1 MSLSQITTLNT
12 RLLYS
17 PANSNHHWVFNI
29 HLKFNLRF
37 NISKTELLILIL
49 KPVLLVV
56 FYISLRINSILPA
69 VQAKTATTLKDIID
83 STNFFTYYIQ
93 TVKKCYG
100 FYILIS
106 CQYLIAITLDQA
118 ILCFTWILTIVSK
131 IISLFVFF
139 PFSEIFS

>member
-1 MSLSQITTLNT
+1 MSLSQVTTLTT

-17 PANSNHHWVFNI
+17 TANSNHHWVFNI
-29 HLKFNLRF
+29 HLKFNLRV
-37 NISKTELLILIL
+37 NISKTELLILVL

-56 FYISLRINSILPA
+56 FYISLKSNSILPA
-69 VQAKTATTLKDIID
+69 VQAKTTTLRDIID

-106 CQYLIAITLDQA
+106 CQYLTAITLDETT
-118 ILCFTWILTIVSK
+118 LSLTWILTKVSK
-131 IISLFVFF
+131 IMSLFVFF
-139 PFSEIFS
+139 PFSGIFS